1 MNKIKHYI
9 WINITAVTLF
19 VILVPTIIVMGFG
32 HSLPISLA
40 KSNVKNLT
48 NSSDLQNSVHQ
59 DLSSKPINLG
69 WVSGT
74 NNRLSQY
81 SSYNG
86 LNVLSPALLT
96 INDGF
101 DLNVNSENLPSINKQ
116 DIWPRV
122 VMKTDTKPAIHTFLT
137 NQTKVDQL
145 ISDLRKSTLLHK
157 WSGINLDIENVD
169 AKDRDN
175 FSNFIQKLSRAL
187 HSSNIL
193 LSIDIS
199 PDHTGTE
206 NLNTPF
212 DHEILGIFCD
222 YVIFMG
228 YDQHW
233 STDPI
238 PGPVTSLDWLTSNLQ
253 EMIRT
258 GIPSQKIILG
268 LPTFT
273 RIWQLDS
280 NGNIVNDP
288 AYSNSHVESL
298 LKQKHVPT
306 TWDSNL
312 GEYTSS
318 FVENNKRNKVWLT
331 TTKSLKLYL
340 SLIPQMHLGGSAFW
354 NLNLIS
360 KNDWNQLF

>member
-1 MNKIKHYI
+1 MNKVKHYV
-9 WINITAVTLF
+9 WINLTVVTLF
-19 VILVPTIIVMGFG
+19 VILVPTLIVLVFG

-40 KSNVKNLT
+40 KINTNNLT
-48 NSSDLQNSVHQ
+48 NSSSNLQNSVSQ
-59 DLSSKPINLG
+59 DLTTKPINLG
-69 WVSGT
+69 WISGK
-74 NNRLSQY
+74 NNYLSQY

-96 INDGF
+96 INDDF
-101 DLNVNSENLPSINKQ
+101 DLNVNSLASTNKQ

-122 VMKTDTKPAIHTFLT
+122 VMKTDIKPAIHTFLT

-145 ISDLRKSTLLHK
+145 ISDLRKSILLHK

-175 FSNFIQKLSRAL
+175 FSNFIQKLSRTL

-199 PDHTGTE
+199 PDHTGSE
-206 NLNTPF
+206 NRNTPF

-222 YVIFMG
+222 FIIFMG

-238 PGPVTSLDWLTSNLQ
+238 PGPITSLDWLKSNLQ

-268 LPTFT
+268 LPTFS
-273 RIWQLDS
+273 RIWQLDN
-280 NGNIVNDP
+280 NGKIVKNP
-288 AYSNSHVESL
+288 AYSISHVESL

-306 TWDSNL
+306 TWDSTL
-312 GEYTSS
+312 GQYTSS
-318 FVENNKRNKVWLT
+318 FVENNKQNKVWLT

-340 SLIPQMHLGGSAFW
+340 SLISEMNLGGSAFW
-354 NLNLIS
+354 NLNLIT
-360 KNDWNQLF
+360 KNEWNQLF